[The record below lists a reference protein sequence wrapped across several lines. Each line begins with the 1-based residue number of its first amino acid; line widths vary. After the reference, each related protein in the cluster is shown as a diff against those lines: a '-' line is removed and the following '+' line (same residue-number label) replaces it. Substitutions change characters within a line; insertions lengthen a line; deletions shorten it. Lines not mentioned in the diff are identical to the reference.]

1 MTNVWPLGLFDCV
14 TYRDPVNHRNHFF
27 PNFCPQGGPRSI
39 VITSRFHLLTLLILR
54 NIHIF
59 LLALFGQ
66 CCIEGE
72 IYTILNDQTPCCLNM
87 SGGGWM
93 CCLMT
98 LPPAIFGPFGGL
110 FVNVC
115 CGVRTRQEIMKKYDM
130 LPEPSRYNM
139 THSLIL
145 CILLR
150 KRTLKNA
157 ISRGWIFVLTPKGC
171 APLCKML
178 DCNGRSYK
186 ARQFYCF
193 PSGKIRMVPAR
204 G

>member
-139 THSLIL
+139 TLSLIFTFVAVPVDHDA
-145 CILLR
+145 CIMLLF
-150 KRTLKNA
+150 
-157 ISRGWIFVLTPKGC
+157 IGFVFSL
-171 APLCKML
+171 AF
-178 DCNGRSYK
+178 S
-186 ARQFYCF
+186 FYCCCCSTAKRCLLVYAF
-193 PSGKIRMVPAR
+193 LVVSFKCFKP
-204 G
+204 